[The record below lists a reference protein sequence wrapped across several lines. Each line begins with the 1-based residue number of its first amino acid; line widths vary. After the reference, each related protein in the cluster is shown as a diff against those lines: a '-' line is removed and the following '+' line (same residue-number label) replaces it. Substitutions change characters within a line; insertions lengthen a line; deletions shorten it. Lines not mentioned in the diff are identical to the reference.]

1 MKRWIRRSLIGLL
14 GVGVLF
20 GGLAACS
27 HQRYGH
33 GGLSNLSEAD
43 ATKLRERLIDKAS
56 RELQLD
62 DAQRTR
68 LGQLADALKAQR
80 AALMAGANPHTELQ
94 ALVAG
99 TQFDRARA
107 QALVDGKTAALR
119 DGAPTLITA
128 FGDFYDSLRPEQQQ
142 KLRDFMARGRE
153 GHRHGFWRG

>member
-20 GGLAACS
+20 GGLAACG

-33 GGLSNLSEAD
+33 GGWSNMSEAD
-43 ATKLRERLIDKAS
+43 AAKLRERLIDKAS

-62 DAQRTR
+62 EAQRVR
-68 LGQLADALKAQR
+68 LGQLADTLKAQR
-80 AALMAGANPHTELQ
+80 ATLMAGGNPRAEVQ
-94 ALVAG
+94 SLVAG
-99 TQFDRARA
+99 AQFDRAKA

-119 DGAPTLITA
+119 DGAPAVITA

-153 GHRHGFWRG
+153 GHHHGFWRG